1 MRIGALLARVGAAGV
16 LLLAPWTLVP
26 AAEAGATRAAAPRY
40 WAGKDLEVRPQIKSH
55 VMPEYPRDIL
65 SGTKGRV
72 VLDLFVS
79 ATGTLDRIHVVKAEP
94 PGRFEQAA
102 RQAFAGAR
110 YSPGLRK
117 GQPVASRLR
126 IEVNFGD

>member
-1 MRIGALLARVGAAGV
+1 MSFGALLARVGAAGV
-16 LLLAPWTLVP
+16 LLLAPWPHGL
-26 AAEAGATRAAAPRY
+26 AADAAARAAAPRY

-110 YSPGLRK
+110 YGPGLRK
-117 GQPVASRLR
+117 GKPVASRLR